1 MQPNQVRYVGIAIAI
16 TLIISIIMMIRVDQR
31 MGKRAYI
38 GVYGVGLGHASRM
51 LMVAER
57 LRAHGYTLE
66 FSSFGDA
73 VDYLTMHGYRCNV
86 VPEVEFGWNPISGFN
101 VKRSIM
107 KIPENLFNFTRQLRL
122 EMESI
127 ARLKPDIVISDTR
140 LSTLFA
146 GIMLG
151 IPCMVILNQI
161 KLLLSPRLREFRVV
175 RLFEDMLGELLGML
189 WSRGDTLLA
198 PDLPPPYTISEQ
210 NLWHIGNTSKMEYS
224 GFMIPRV
231 TLDEARVEKVARAL
245 EINGYSDYGNGINSS
260 NVVFVHISGPP
271 ETKYLLRSIVEGLS
285 NVGGYD
291 GSSGS
296 NNITVVVSE
305 GRPRGDTVPRR
316 IRNGWYFE
324 WCPCKDELFTM
335 SKVIVMR
342 GGHSTIA
349 QAIHQGKPLVCI
361 PIENHSEQLGNASK
375 VERLG
380 IGIKLREKYL
390 RAEHVY
396 EAVHNI
402 LDDYNR
408 YEKNLAKVREIAV
421 NMNGVEEVVHRALL
435 LSS

>member
-1 MQPNQVRYVGIAIAI
+1 MSR
-16 TLIISIIMMIRVDQR
+16 
-31 MGKRAYI
+31 RAYV

-57 LRAHGYTLE
+57 LRTHGYALE

-73 VDYLTMHGYRCNV
+73 VDYITMHGYRCSV
-86 VPEVEFGWNPISGFN
+86 VPEVEFGWNPLSGFN

-127 ARLKPDIVISDTR
+127 SRFKPDLVISDTR

-146 GIMLG
+146 SIMLG

-161 KLLLSPRLREFRVV
+161 KLLLSPRLREFRIV
-175 RLFEDMLGELLGML
+175 RLFEDMLGELFGML
-189 WSRGDTLLA
+189 WSRSNTLLA

-210 NLWHIGNTSKMEYS
+210 NLWHINNTSNILEYS
-224 GFMIPRV
+224 GFMIPRLV
-231 TLDEARVEKVARAL
+231 LDEARVEKVARAL
-245 EINGYSDYGNGINSS
+245 EINGYNSDHGNGNSATAL
-260 NVVFVHISGPP
+260 VFVHISGPA
-271 ETKYLLRSIVEGLS
+271 ETKYFILRSIVEGLS
-285 NVGGYD
+285 NVMNGHD

-296 NNITVVVSE
+296 ITVVVSE

-324 WCPCKDELFTM
+324 WCPFKDELFAM

-349 QAIHQGKPLVCI
+349 QAIHQGKPLICI

-380 IGIKLREKYL
+380 LGITLREKYL

-396 EAVHNI
+396 EALYNM
-402 LDDYNR
+402 LNDYNR
-408 YEKNLAKVREIAV
+408 YEKNVMQVRNVATK
-421 NMNGVEEVVHRALL
+421 MNGVEEVVSRALL
-435 LSS
+435 LSG

>member
-1 MQPNQVRYVGIAIAI
+1 M
-16 TLIISIIMMIRVDQR
+16 S
-31 MGKRAYI
+31 KRAYI

-73 VDYLTMHGYRCNV
+73 VDYITMHGYGCSV

-127 ARLKPDIVISDTR
+127 ARLRPDIVISDTR

-146 GIMLG
+146 SIMLG

-161 KLLLSPRLREFRVV
+161 KLLLSPKLREFRIV
-175 RLFEDMLGELLGML
+175 RLFEDMLGEWLGML
-189 WSRGDTLLA
+189 WSRSNMVLA

-210 NLWHIGNTSKMEYS
+210 NLWHISNTSNILEYS
-224 GFMIPRV
+224 GFMIPKV
-231 TLDEARVEKVARAL
+231 ILDKARVEKVARAL
-245 EINGYSDYGNGINSS
+245 EINGYNGNGNESS
-260 NVVFVHISGPP
+260 TVVFVHISGPS
-271 ETKYLLRSIVEGLS
+271 ETKYLLKSIIEGL
-285 NVGGYD
+285 NNMNGHD
-291 GSSGS
+291 GSNS
-296 NNITVVVSE
+296 ITVVVSE

-390 RAEHVY
+390 RAERVY
-396 EAVHNI
+396 EAVYNI
-402 LDDYNR
+402 LNDYSR
-408 YEKNLAKVREIAV
+408 YEKNLMKVKEIAAK
-421 NMNGVEEVVHRALL
+421 MNGVEEVVHRALL
-435 LSS
+435 LSG